1 EGAPPVAGT
10 WKMPAPRIT
19 NKMRPSLDHDPPQY
33 TPETSQIFDIVSRDR
48 STLCKTPPAPKAI
61 DLLSGDQNGRLAPS
75 LPRIRRAFGAS
86 SGRTHKPVL
95 PFTTPT
101 KAAVWPSGETAK
113 PAPRFPPP
121 DIPTPSGG
129 AIWNRMT

>member
-1 EGAPPVAGT
+1 MAPYRNRPPGSGCGSSWASSPGTRPTAVSCEGAPPVAGT
-10 WKMPAPRIT
+10 WKMPASRIT

-75 LPRIRRAFGAS
+75 LPRIRRAFG
-86 SGRTHKPVL
+86 
-95 PFTTPT
+95 
-101 KAAVWPSGETAK
+101 
-113 PAPRFPPP
+113 
-121 DIPTPSGG
+121 
-129 AIWNRMT
+129 